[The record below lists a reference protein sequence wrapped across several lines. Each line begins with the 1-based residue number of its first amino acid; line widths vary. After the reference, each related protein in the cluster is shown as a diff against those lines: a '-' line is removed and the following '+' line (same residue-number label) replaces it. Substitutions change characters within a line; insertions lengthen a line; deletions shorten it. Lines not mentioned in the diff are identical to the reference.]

1 MTPEPKADPQYV
13 WMRPTTHGPAC
24 RFKLPRKVTGAGR
37 KLFSECGIWLTPY
50 FKDRVI
56 GAPTGD
62 LCPFC
67 FANKRVASPKH
78 KEVRKHRDESRF
90 NFNEWE

>member
-1 MTPEPKADPQYV
+1 MTPEPMFV

-24 RFKLPRKVTGAGR
+24 RYRLPRKTTGQGR

-50 FKDRVI
+50 AKERVI
-56 GAPTGD
+56 LRPTGD
-62 LCPFC
+62 LCPYC
-67 FANKRVASPKH
+67 FKNERVAVPKAV
-78 KEVRKHRDESRF
+78 ERKRQHREDSRF